1 MAQGEQEKKPEE
13 KKNDDELS
21 PEDLDDIAGGQRPV
35 FIREAGPIF
44 VQ

>member
-1 MAQGEQEKKPEE
+1 MAQGEQEKKPDE
-13 KKNDDELS
+13 KKDDELT